1 MQGFFVNAETN
12 GGSLSMTN
20 NVRVHNNASNW
31 LKNDDENSGQFRVV
45 VSSTDN
51 IGKDEV
57 VIETG
62 HETSA
67 GGAVKMFSFVES
79 APSLYLPKENKN
91 YSISF
96 MQDVPAGTTIPL
108 YFGAGVDG
116 QYELA
121 FTFDYQL
128 YTNVK
133 LSDKESGI
141 ITDITENSVYQF
153 VSAKDDN
160 PDRFE
165 LLFGVTGLSDNT
177 ALATLRAY
185 VSHGQLTILG
195 ETGELNVDILDMQG
209 RVLERRA
216 VQMDG
221 SYSQPLNLPAGV
233 YVVRVYNGQAAKSVK
248 VILTNR

>member
-1 MQGFFVNAETN
+1 
-12 GGSLSMTN
+12 
-20 NVRVHNNASNW
+20 
-31 LKNDDENSGQFRVV
+31 
-45 VSSTDN
+45 
-51 IGKDEV
+51 
-57 VIETG
+57 
-62 HETSA
+62 
-67 GGAVKMFSFVES
+67 
-79 APSLYLPKENKN
+79 
-91 YSISF
+91 
-96 MQDVPAGTTIPL
+96 
-108 YFGAGVDG
+108 
-116 QYELA
+116 
-121 FTFDYQL
+121 
-128 YTNVK
+128 